1 MTATER
7 VNLTDESG
15 SGQVTCCILY
25 VVSRALM
32 ILNGTGKTILGVVL
46 HLEDPDE
53 TLSRDRSATV

>member
-1 MTATER
+1 M
-7 VNLTDESG
+7 NLTDESG